1 MDICAIC
8 FKYNQK
14 YRNNV
19 KVRRQKDP
27 DRVHNNIIYGT
38 SDDTECD
45 SDKDSDDSDDSI
57 AMNHFYCKPC
67 DDEDD
72 SNNKKDD
79 DDHGFDSDIDGE
91 EEFLAVARHI
101 EEAKSMRDY
110 VTYHT
115 QLAKQCT
122 IQDVE
127 DRDMHIQIVADFCQN
142 LEMLSFRSV
151 HPGETY
157 YLTPMTVPTLG
168 IVDCNSKDNML
179 YAYIYS
185 EAEGNKGGNIVAS
198 LIMMHLRE
206 RGLLDDKKKRLKL
219 SVVMDNCG
227 GQNKNGHV
235 LRLAPYLLEKN
246 YFYIVEFQFLVAG
259 HTKNEADK
267 RFNNLKQGYR
277 HKNIYTMDQLVKTCN
292 ESPYV
297 NARQVYW
304 DDFYDYNK
312 FFESIYKK
320 LHAVKKYQ
328 IFSSMGLKT
337 LVPPGERAQDG
348 IGMVQFKT
356 SDLED
361 AEVIEQNIIKTN
373 IGTTERQ
380 SLLNAGPEKMYTQR
394 PGLSEIKQVEL
405 FTKWRHLLDDESKD
419 ITCPEPSKEASMRVK
434 EAKIERKKLKEDV
447 KKKKAERDK
456 NEMTAKKK
464 PTKKRTTKKSNVA
477 KNVPS
482 DSSSDSDSN

>member
-1 MDICAIC
+1 MEHQMIP
-8 FKYNQK
+8 
-14 YRNNV
+14 NV
-19 KVRRQKDP
+19 IVTRTAMI
-27 DRVHNNIIYGT
+27 VN
-38 SDDTECD
+38 
-45 SDKDSDDSDDSI
+45 DDSDDNI

-67 DDEDD
+67 DDDGD
-72 SNNKKDD
+72 SNNKDD
-79 DDHGFDSDIDGE
+79 DDEHGFDSDSDGE
-91 EEFLAVARHI
+91 KEFLAVAKHI
-101 EEAKSMRDY
+101 QEAKSMRDY
-110 VTYHT
+110 VSYHT
-115 QLAKQCT
+115 QQAKRCT
-122 IQDVE
+122 IQEVE
-127 DRDMHIQIVADFCQN
+127 DSDMHIQIVVDFCQN
-142 LEMLSFRSV
+142 LEMPSFRSV
-151 HPGETY
+151 QPGKTY

-168 IVDCNSKDNML
+168 IVDCNRKDNML

-185 EAEGNKGGNIVAS
+185 EAEGNKGGNVVAS
-198 LIMMHLRE
+198 MIMMHLRE
-206 RGLLDDKKKRLKL
+206 RGLLDDKKKRFQL
-219 SVVMDNCG
+219 SIVMDNCG
-227 GQNKNGHV
+227 GQNKNNHV
-235 LRLAPYLLEKN
+235 LRLAPYLIEKG

-297 NARQVYW
+297 KAKQVYW
-304 DDFYDYNK
+304 DDFFDYKK

-320 LHAVKKYQ
+320 LHAVNKYQ
-328 IFSSMGLKT
+328 IFSSMEVTRHL
-337 LVPPGERAQDG
+337 PGQLAHDG
-348 IGMVQFKT
+348 IGTVQFKT
-356 SDLED
+356 SDLDD

-419 ITCPEPSKEASMRVK
+419 ITCPEPSKEASKRVK
-434 EAKIERKKLKEDV
+434 EAKIDRKKLKEDV